1 MANYGME
8 EPRKR
13 NVRAEMNITP
23 MVDIVF
29 TLLIIFMVAAPLI
42 EQGVDLDLPQT
53 ETIPIESPKDKFIV
67 RVFSGKTE
75 ADNKIFVSDVKPPI
89 EVPLKDLEV
98 KLKTNAFLQEKKE
111 IYLHA
116 SRELSY
122 GYVVRIMAIMKKAG
136 INNINLVTEPLEKE

>member
-1 MANYGME
+1 MANYGIE

-53 ETIPIESPKDKFIV
+53 ETVPIESPKDKFIV
-67 RVFSGKTE
+67 RVFDGKKE
-75 ADNKIFVSDVKPPI
+75 SENQIFIDKT
-89 EVPLKDLEV
+89 EVPLKELEM

-116 SRELSY
+116 SRNLSY
-122 GYVVRIMAIMKKAG
+122 GYIVRVMAIMKKAG

>member
-53 ETIPIESPKDKFIV
+53 ETVPIESPKDKFIV
-67 RVFSGKTE
+67 RVFDGKKE
-75 ADNKIFVSDVKPPI
+75 SENQIFIDKT
-89 EVPLKDLEV
+89 DLQ
-98 KLKTNAFLQEKKE
+98 TRAFFLQ
-111 IYLHA
+111 
-116 SRELSY
+116 
-122 GYVVRIMAIMKKAG
+122 
-136 INNINLVTEPLEKE
+136 

>member
-8 EPRKR
+8 ELRKR

-42 EQGVDLDLPQT
+42 EQGVDHDLPQT

-67 RVFSGKTE
+67 RVFSGRTE
-75 ADNKIFVSDVKPPI
+75 ADNKIFVSDAKPPI

-116 SRELSY
+116 
-122 GYVVRIMAIMKKAG
+122 
-136 INNINLVTEPLEKE
+136 

>member
-1 MANYGME
+1 MANYGLE

-67 RVFSGKTE
+67 RIFSGKTE

-116 SRELSY
+116 SRDLSY
-122 GYVVRIMAIMKKAG
+122 GYVVRVMAIMKKAG

>member
-1 MANYGME
+1 MANYGIE

-23 MVDIVF
+23 MEDIVF

-53 ETIPIESPKDKFIV
+53 ETVPIESPKDKFIV
-67 RVFSGKTE
+67 RVFDGKKE
-75 ADNKIFVSDVKPPI
+75 SENQIFIFLI
-89 EVPLKDLEV
+89 EVPLKELEV

-116 SRELSY
+116 SRNLSY

-136 INNINLVTEPLEKE
+136 VNNINLVTEPLEKE

>member
-13 NVRAEMNITP
+13 TVRAEMNITP

-53 ETIPIESPKDKFIV
+53 ETVPIESPQEKFIV
-67 RVFSGKTE
+67 RILSGKTE
-75 ADNKIFVSDVKPPI
+75 ADNKIFLSDVNPPV
-89 EVPLKDLEV
+89 EVPIKELEV
-98 KLKTNAFLQEKKE
+98 KLKTNAFLQERKE

-116 SRELSY
+116 SRKLSY
-122 GYVVRIMAIMKKAG
+122 GYIVRVMAIMKKAG

>member
-53 ETIPIESPKDKFIV
+53 ETVPIESPKDKFIV
-67 RVFSGKTE
+67 RVFDGKKE
-75 ADNKIFVSDVKPPI
+75 SENQIFIDKT
-89 EVPLKDLEV
+89 EVPLKELEV

-116 SRELSY
+116 SRNLSY

-136 INNINLVTEPLEKE
+136 VNNINLVTEPLEKE

>member
-53 ETIPIESPKDKFIV
+53 ETVPIESPKDKFIV
-67 RVFSGKTE
+67 RVFDGKKE
-75 ADNKIFVSDVKPPI
+75 SENQIFIDKT
-89 EVPLKDLEV
+89 EVPLKELEV

-116 SRELSY
+116 SRNLSY
-122 GYVVRIMAIMKKAG
+122 GYVVRVMAIMKKAG
-136 INNINLVTEPLEKE
+136 VNNINLVTEPLEKE

>member
-53 ETIPIESPKDKFIV
+53 DTIPIESPKDKFIV
-67 RVFSGKTE
+67 RVS
-75 ADNKIFVSDVKPPI
+75 ADKKIFISDVKPPV
-89 EVPLKDLEV
+89 EVPLKELEV

-116 SRELSY
+116 SKDLSY
-122 GYVVRIMAIMKKAG
+122 GYIVQIMAKMKKAG
-136 INNINLVTEPLEKE
+136 VNNINLVTEPLEKE

>member
-67 RVFSGKTE
+67 RIFSGKTE

-116 SRELSY
+116 SRDISY
-122 GYVVRIMAIMKKAG
+122 GYVVRVMAIMKKAG

>member
-8 EPRKR
+8 ELRKR

-67 RVFSGKTE
+67 RVFSGRTE
-75 ADNKIFVSDVKPPI
+75 ADNKIFVSDAKPPI

-116 SRELSY
+116 SRDLSY

>member
-1 MANYGME
+1 MSSYGME

-53 ETIPIESPKDKFIV
+53 ETVAIESPKDKFIV
-67 RVFSGKTE
+67 RVFSGKKE
-75 ADNKIFVSDVKPPI
+75 SENQIFIDKT
-89 EVPLKDLEV
+89 EVPLKELEI

-116 SRELSY
+116 SRDLSY

-136 INNINLVTEPLEKE
+136 VNSINLVTEPLEKE

>member
-53 ETIPIESPKDKFIV
+53 ETVPIESPKDKFIV
-67 RVFSGKTE
+67 RVFDGKKE
-75 ADNKIFVSDVKPPI
+75 SENQIFIDKT
-89 EVPLKDLEV
+89 EVPLKELEM

-116 SRELSY
+116 SRNLSY

-136 INNINLVTEPLEKE
+136 VNNINLVTEPLEKE

>member
-1 MANYGME
+1 MANYGIE

-53 ETIPIESPKDKFIV
+53 ETVPIESPKDKFIV
-67 RVFSGKTE
+67 RVFDGKKE
-75 ADNKIFVSDVKPPI
+75 SENQIFIDKT
-89 EVPLKDLEV
+89 EVPLKELEV

-116 SRELSY
+116 SRNLSY

-136 INNINLVTEPLEKE
+136 VNNINLVTEPLEKE

>member
-53 ETIPIESPKDKFIV
+53 ETVPIESPKDKFIV

-75 ADNKIFVSDVKPPI
+75 ADNKIFVSDAKPPI
-89 EVPLKDLEV
+89 EVPLKELEV

-122 GYVVRIMAIMKKAG
+122 GYIVRIMAIMKKAG
-136 INNINLVTEPLEKE
+136 INNINLVTEPLDKE

>member
-1 MANYGME
+1 MSNYGME

-67 RVFSGKTE
+67 RVFSGKKE
-75 ADNKIFVSDVKPPI
+75 SDNKIFVSDVKPPI

-98 KLKTNAFLQEKKE
+98 KLRTNAFLQEKKE

-116 SRELSY
+116 SRDLSY

>member
-1 MANYGME
+1 MSNYGME

-53 ETIPIESPKDKFIV
+53 ETVAIESPKDKFIV
-67 RVFSGKTE
+67 RVFSGSKESENQIFIDKT
-75 ADNKIFVSDVKPPI
+75 
-89 EVPLKDLEV
+89 EVPLKELEV

-116 SRELSY
+116 SRDLSY

-136 INNINLVTEPLEKE
+136 VNSINLVTEPLEKE